1 MGCID
6 VRNGVFLLFE
16 YLVFSFYFGVMEIDV
31 LIGLIFVVF
40 VFFGLLVFLVGVGF
54 ILILFFFLEVLL

>member
-16 YLVFSFYFGVMEIDV
+16 YFVFSFYFGVMEIDV
-31 LIGLIFVVF
+31 LIGLIFEVF

>member
-31 LIGLIFVVF
+31 GLIFVVF

-54 ILILFFFLEVLL
+54 IFILFFFLEVLF